1 MDCKESGMAECAHTN
16 IHIHIIFHYI
26 YVSQLLY
33 PFICQWTFRLL
44 PWPGCC
50 KVASVNIGVYVFFWI
65 VVLSGYMPSS
75 WIAESYGSFI
85 PSLLR
90 NLHTVLHS
98 GYINLHSHLIQW
110 LLIPTVGQTQVL
122 SYGSD
127 SKESACNAG
136 DPGLIPGSGR
146 SPGEGN
152 GSNSPLFFLGN
163 IWTAWWATVHG
174 VTNSWAWLSS
184 ELQVCQAQC

>member
-1 MDCKESGMAECAHTN
+1 MYHN
-16 IHIHIIFHYI
+16 FFIHSSAGEH
-26 YVSQLLY
+26 L
-33 PFICQWTFRLL
+33 
-44 PWPGCC
+44 GCYRDLAIV
-50 KVASVNIGVYVFFWI
+50 KGASVNIGVYVFFWI

-75 WIAESYGSFI
+75 WTAESYGSFI

-98 GYINLHSHLIQW
+98 GYTNLHSHIIQW

-122 SYGSD
+122 NYGSD
-127 SKESACNAG
+127 SKQSACNAG

-152 GSNSPLFFLGN
+152 GSNSPLFFLG
-163 IWTAWWATVHG
+163 IYG
-174 VTNSWAWLSS
+174 QPG
-184 ELQVCQAQC
+184 ELQSMGSQTAGHDWAVIFRCVRHSASPAIHR